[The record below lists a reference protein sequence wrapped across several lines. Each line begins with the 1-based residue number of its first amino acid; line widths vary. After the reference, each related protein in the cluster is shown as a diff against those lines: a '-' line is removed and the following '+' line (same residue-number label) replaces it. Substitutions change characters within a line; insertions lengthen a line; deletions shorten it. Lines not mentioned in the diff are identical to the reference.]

1 MNGVIN
7 SNIICKFILYVYARI
22 IQPYIKK
29 EILPFE
35 TTLMNLEDS
44 MHSEISKTQKDK
56 KTNIACSYL

>member
-7 SNIICKFILYVYARI
+7 SNIIYKFIYVYAHI

-35 TTLMNLEDS
+35 TTLMNMEDS
-44 MHSEISKTQKDK
+44 IHSEISKTQKDK